1 MIASL
6 RQKFNAAFTEESY
19 HKYLAALNTPFPDA
33 LDFSVAETPIFI
45 DKAFTKKMLA
55 TGDYVNQV
63 IQSDHFNSITEP
75 SLINVPLFPNET
87 SLPACIVMDFAIAQ
101 NELNELVPVL
111 IELQGFPSLFAYE
124 ILQDECI
131 SKTYTIPEGY
141 SPYLNGYTKEKYL
154 AHLEAI
160 VKGNSIVDNTKNSIT
175 DFTKHSQIDTNK
187 HSITDSVKH
196 TVLLEILPHQ
206 QKTRIDF
213 YCTEK
218 YLNIPIVCITEVF
231 IEGTYLY
238 YERACKKIKID
249 RIYNRIVLDELKHQ
263 TKEIQEKGALLQN
276 NLEIEWVTHPHHFFR
291 ISKFLLPFLNHPYIP
306 KTQFVDQ
313 LKSIPTALDK
323 YILKPLYSFA
333 GQGVIIDINP
343 SDFENIKD
351 PSGWILQEKVN
362 YASCIETPTG
372 PAKAELRLFYFWDK
386 ASQKY
391 IATMNLARLSKGK
404 MIGVDYNK
412 NKQWVGGSLA
422 YFETTKQIS

>member
-1 MIASL
+1 MIASI
-6 RQKFNAAFTEESY
+6 RQKFNAAFTEEAY
-19 HKYLAALNTPFPDA
+19 QNYLDFLNTPFPGA

-45 DKAFTKKMLA
+45 DKAFTEKMLA

-63 IQSDHFNSITEP
+63 ILSDSFKSITEP
-75 SLINVPLFPNET
+75 SLKNVPLFPKET
-87 SLPACIVMDFAIAQ
+87 PFPACIVMDFALAI
-101 NELNELVPVL
+101 NEQNELVPAL

-131 SKTYTIPEGY
+131 RKTYTIPNGY

-154 AHLEAI
+154 AHLEDI
-160 VKGNSIVDNTKNSIT
+160 VKGNSILDNTKNSIA
-175 DFTKHSQIDTNK
+175 DFTKHSQIDTTK
-187 HSITDSVKH
+187 HSITDSAKH

-218 YLNIPIVCITEVF
+218 YFNIPIVCITEIFV
-231 IEGTYLY
+231 EGNCLFYD
-238 YERACKKIKID
+238 RAGKKIKID

-263 TKEIQEKGALLQN
+263 TKEIQEKGALLHN
-276 NLEIEWVTHPHHFFR
+276 NLEVEWVTHPHHFFR

-306 KTQFVDQ
+306 KTQFIDQ
-313 LKSIPTALDK
+313 LKSIPAALDK
-323 YILKPLYSFA
+323 YILKPLFSFA
-333 GQGVIIDINP
+333 GQGVIIDI
-343 SDFENIKD
+343 SADDISNIKD
-351 PSGWILQEKVN
+351 PSSWIIQEKVN
-362 YASCIETPTG
+362 YANCIETPTG

-391 IATMNLARLSKGK
+391 IATLNLARLSKGK

-422 YFETTKQIS
+422 YFETL